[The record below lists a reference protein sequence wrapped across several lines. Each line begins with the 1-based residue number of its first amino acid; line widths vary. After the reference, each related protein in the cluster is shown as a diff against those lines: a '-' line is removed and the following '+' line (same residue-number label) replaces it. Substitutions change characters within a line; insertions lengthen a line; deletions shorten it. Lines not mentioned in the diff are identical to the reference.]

1 MENNFGIN
9 LKNLRKSNGFTL
21 ETLGEKLKI
30 SKSTLS
36 DYENGKSSP
45 PFDVCETIA
54 DFFRINIEALR
65 ASDVPR
71 ITANTTFVAN
81 RNTGGFKDDN
91 EKAKIVAQN
100 NQLEFQNKIANQQVE
115 GLQVQ
120 LKLVN
125 QIVESKN
132 SEIRSLQMQIRLLD
146 EKLGDFKTTLR
157 SH

>member
-1 MENNFGIN
+1 MENNFSAN
-9 LKNLRKSNGFTL
+9 LKNLRKKNNFTL
-21 ETLGEKLKI
+21 ESLGKELNI

-45 PFDVCETIA
+45 PFDVCEKIV
-54 DFFRINIEALR
+54 DFFGINIAELR
-65 ASDVPR
+65 VFDISEKI
-71 ITANTTFVAN
+71 ITNNRFTPIRSTGDFRDNT
-81 RNTGGFKDDN
+81 
-91 EKAKIVAQN
+91 EKAALIAQK
-100 NQLEFQNKIANQQVE
+100 NQLEFQNKIASQQVD

-146 EKLGDFKTTLR
+146 EKLGDLR
-157 SH
+157 

>member
-1 MENNFGIN
+1 MENSFGVN
-9 LKNLRKSNGFTL
+9 LKSLRKANGFTL
-21 ETLGEKLKI
+21 ESLGEKLNI

-45 PFDVCETIA
+45 PFDACEKMA
-54 DFFRINIEALR
+54 DFFKINIASLR
-65 ASDVPR
+65 ASDAPQ
-71 ITANTTFVAN
+71 ISANATFVAA
-81 RNTGGFKDDN
+81 RNGGGFKDDN
-91 EKAKIVAQN
+91 EKAKFVAQK
-100 NQLEFQNKIANQQVE
+100 NQLEFQNKIITQQVE

-146 EKLGDFKTTLR
+146 EKLGDFRK
-157 SH
+157 